1 MGCYPLRGRLLGNG
15 RVKRG
20 VIANER
26 DVEPVALI
34 ATARMGEPIERNFDV
49 TAHSDAPRKVTL
61 GTTLSRSIRHEALAS
76 RGVR

>member
-34 ATARMGEPIERNFDV
+34 ATARMGEPIERN
-49 TAHSDAPRKVTL
+49 SMLRLIPMRP
-61 GTTLSRSIRHEALAS
+61 GR
-76 RGVR
+76 